1 MGSTS
6 ESPDIFLF
14 WRDRFIDSER
24 MKGSPVTRIY
34 VRNVMVNTVKNP
46 RTYAHFTTHDTQDSG
61 DNLA

>member
-1 MGSTS
+1 MR
-6 ESPDIFLF
+6 LL
-14 WRDRFIDSER
+14 WRDRSIDSER